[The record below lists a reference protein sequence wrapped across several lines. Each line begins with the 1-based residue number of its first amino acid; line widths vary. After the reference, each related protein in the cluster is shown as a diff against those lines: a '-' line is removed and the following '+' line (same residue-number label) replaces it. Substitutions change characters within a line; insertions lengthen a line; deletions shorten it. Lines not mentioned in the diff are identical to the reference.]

1 MLMLLTS
8 SRATLRQPVR
18 TGDACLRRAVGTLLV
33 AAGSSLVSLPVL
45 AQTAPAPSE
54 VAPSE
59 RAKRDADKVFHW
71 IMIQADRTRK
81 APTKDPKDIKDT
93 KDAKDERPVAK
104 PTRVAAPEAVQARPK
119 AEAVAAAEP
128 ISLKPAGKSAE
139 KPSDMAAKTA
149 VPAAVADAS
158 KSDAPRTVAPKA
170 DAPKADDARLARID
184 PASRGAAA
192 PALELSDDAPQGL
205 VALAQPAPQF
215 PLNVMRALRRG
226 TVQVQFNVL
235 TDGSVA
241 NLEVL
246 KTTNAR
252 INAAA
257 LEAIGQW
264 RFQPVSKVQIGAV
277 EVGFNLE

>member
-1 MLMLLTS
+1 MLMLLS
-8 SRATLRQPVR
+8 SCRATRRQPVR

-45 AQTAPAPSE
+45 AQTAPAPGE

-71 IMIQADRTRK
+71 IMIQGDRTRK

-93 KDAKDERPVAK
+93 KDAKDAKDERPVAK

-128 ISLKPAGKSAE
+128 ISPKPAGKSAE
-139 KPSDMAAKTA
+139 KPTDAAAKTA
-149 VPAAVADAS
+149 APAAVADAS
-158 KSDAPRTVAPKA
+158 KADAPKA

-184 PASRGAAA
+184 PAPRGAAA

-264 RFQPVSKVQIGAV
+264 RFQPVSKVQTGAV

>member
-1 MLMLLTS
+1 MLLTS
-8 SRATLRQPVR
+8 CRATLRQSVR

-45 AQTAPAPSE
+45 AQTAPAPGE

-71 IMIQADRTRK
+71 IMIQGDRTRK

-104 PTRVAAPEAVQARPK
+104 PTRVVAPEPVQTRPK

-128 ISLKPAGKSAE
+128 INPKPAGKSAE
-139 KPSDMAAKTA
+139 KPSDAAAKTA
-149 VPAAVADAS
+149 VPATVANASKSDAS
-158 KSDAPRTVAPKA
+158 KSDASKT
-170 DAPKADDARLARID
+170 DAPKTDDARLARID
-184 PASRGAAA
+184 PAPRGAAA

-215 PLNVMRALRRG
+215 PVNVMRALRRG

-246 KTTNAR
+246 KTTSAR

-264 RFQPVSKVQIGAV
+264 RFQPVSKVQTGAV
-277 EVGFNLE
+277 EVGFNLD

>member
-1 MLMLLTS
+1 MLLTS
-8 SRATLRQPVR
+8 CRATPRQPVR

-45 AQTAPAPSE
+45 AQTAPAPGE

-71 IMIQADRTRK
+71 IMIQGDRTRK

-93 KDAKDERPVAK
+93 KDAKDAKDERPVAK

-128 ISLKPAGKSAE
+128 ISPKPAGKSAE
-139 KPSDMAAKTA
+139 KPTDAAAKTTVRA
-149 VPAAVADAS
+149 TVADAS
-158 KSDAPRTVAPKA
+158 KSDAPKT
-170 DAPKADDARLARID
+170 DAPKTDDARLARID
-184 PASRGAAA
+184 PAPRGAAA

-215 PLNVMRALRRG
+215 PVNVMRALRRG
-226 TVQVQFNVL
+226 MVQVQFNVL

-246 KTTNAR
+246 KTTSAR

-264 RFQPVSKVQIGAV
+264 RFQPVSKLQTGAV
-277 EVGFNLE
+277 EVGFNLD